1 MAARRRT
8 NPQWQTS
15 KGMLDSRETSSGD
28 RFCERRKFDGFA
40 TDRHRAGWR
49 LVVSNASKT
58 AGVYVRPYT
67 TGPGSRRH
75 VEYLGLPAQTKKRLR
90 RSRSTSTLHTLT
102 GSGSLTWRSSY
113 SSPCKC
119 AGSSSTPRFGSMPP
133 PQRNVSDAHAAND
146 VRHKLA
152 SDCTPATELTP
163 KESEILRN
171 GEAQFSS
178 SRAALRV

>member
-40 TDRHRAGWR
+40 TDRQRAGWR
-49 LVVSNASKT
+49 WVVSNASKT

-75 VEYLGLPAQTKKRLR
+75 VPQPTSPDVGVAGRRLLR
-90 RSRSTSTLHTLT
+90 TLT

-133 PQRNVSDAHAAND
+133 PPQEECIRRTRSK
-146 VRHKLA
+146 R
-152 SDCTPATELTP
+152 CET
-163 KESEILRN
+163 
-171 GEAQFSS
+171 
-178 SRAALRV
+178 